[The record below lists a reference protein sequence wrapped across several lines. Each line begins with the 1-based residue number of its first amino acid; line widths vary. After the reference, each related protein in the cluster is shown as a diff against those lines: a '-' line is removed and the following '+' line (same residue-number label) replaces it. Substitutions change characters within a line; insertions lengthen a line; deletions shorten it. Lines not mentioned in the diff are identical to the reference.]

1 MKEVYFDEQCSVAK
15 SCPTLCRGHGFPV
28 LHCPRVCSNIP
39 IVWVMPSNHLIL
51 GCLFS
56 FPQFFSESRSFPVS
70 CLFTSSGQSIGA
82 STSVLPRNI
91 QGWFPLGMTGL
102 SSLQSKGLSRFLHH
116 HNWKASI
123 IQCLAFF
130 MVQLSHLHLTTGK
143 TILLTIR
150 TFVSKVMSLLFNT
163 LSRFLI
169 AFLPRSQ
176 HFLIKL
182 RPVFDP

>member
-82 STSVLPRNI
+82 STSVLPMTI
-91 QGWFPLGMTGL
+91 QDWFPLGLTASGDSQEF
-102 SSLQSKGLSRFLHH
+102 SSAPPFENINSWTLNLLYGPPLTSIRDY
-116 HNWKASI
+116 WKNHSFDSI
-123 IQCLAFF
+123 NLCQQRDVCFF
-130 MVQLSHLHLTTGK
+130 
-143 TILLTIR
+143 
-150 TFVSKVMSLLFNT
+150 
-163 LSRFLI
+163 
-169 AFLPRSQ
+169 
-176 HFLIKL
+176 
-182 RPVFDP
+182 